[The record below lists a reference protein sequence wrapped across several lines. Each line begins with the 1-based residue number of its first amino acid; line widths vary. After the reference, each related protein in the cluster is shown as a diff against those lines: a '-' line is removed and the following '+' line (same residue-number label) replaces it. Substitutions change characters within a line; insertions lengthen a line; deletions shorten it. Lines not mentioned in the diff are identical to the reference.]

1 MGRGAGLHARSAPER
16 REHPD
21 ARAVPA
27 PVRQSSA
34 GGPLLHPR
42 RVRRAARP
50 GAGHGLLAHSGE
62 PAYPVLLSRL
72 GAGGCRQGRRPCGPG
87 VPLMAGTATPRPK
100 PKFKGLDP
108 ARSEEYLGWLREM
121 MLIRRFEEKAGEAY
135 SLGKIGG
142 FCHLYIGQEA
152 VAVGS
157 LAALGPDDYIT
168 CSYREHGHA
177 LARGI
182 SARSVMAELFGKA
195 AGCSGGK
202 GGSMH
207 LFDASLGFLGGHGI
221 VGGHIPL
228 TTGMA
233 FAAKYRDTDQVAV
246 CYFGE
251 AAVNNGA
258 FHEALNMAALWK
270 LPCIYVCENNRY
282 GMGTALERASA
293 IYDISE
299 RASSYDMINEVVDG
313 QDVLTMK
320 NAMDRAVE
328 RARDEKA
335 PTLLEVR
342 TYRFMGHS
350 MSDPIHGHYRT
361 KEEVEEHRKRDPIVL
376 WSRKLISDGIMD
388 EPAVR
393 ALDAEVTA
401 EIADAYAFAEKAEDP
416 DPRELYT

>member
-1 MGRGAGLHARSAPER
+1 VAESTT
-16 REHPD
+16 
-21 ARAVPA
+21 
-27 PVRQSSA
+27 
-34 GGPLLHPR
+34 
-42 RVRRAARP
+42 ARP
-50 GAGHGLLAHSGE
+50 KSK
-62 PAYPVLLSRL
+62 S
-72 GAGGCRQGRRPCGPG
+72 
-87 VPLMAGTATPRPK
+87 
-100 PKFKGLDP
+100 KGLDSGR
-108 ARSEEYLGWLREM
+108 ADEYRGWLRQM
-121 MLIRRFEEKAGEAY
+121 RLIRRFEEKAGEAY

-157 LAALGPDDYIT
+157 LGALGADDYIV

-182 SARSVMAELFGKA
+182 SARAVMAELFGKA

-221 VGGHIPL
+221 VGAHIPL
-228 TTGMA
+228 ATGMG
-233 FAAKYRDTDQVAV
+233 FAAKYRETDQVAV

-270 LPCIYVCENNRY
+270 LPVIYLCENNRY

-293 IYDISE
+293 LYDISE
-299 RASSYDMINEVVDG
+299 RACSYDMVNEVVDG
-313 QDVLTMK
+313 QDVLTM
-320 NAMDRAVE
+320 NAAMERAVQ
-328 RARDEKA
+328 RARKEKL

-361 KEEVEEHRKRDPIVL
+361 KEEVEDQRKRDPIAV
-376 WSRKLISDGIMD
+376 WSQRMIEDGLMD
-388 EPAVR
+388 EAAVR
-393 ALDAEVTA
+393 AMDKDVMEEV
-401 EIADAYAFAEKAEDP
+401 EDAYQFADQAP
-416 DPRELYT
+416 DPEPEELFKDVYAGEKREQ

>member
-1 MGRGAGLHARSAPER
+1 
-16 REHPD
+16 
-21 ARAVPA
+21 
-27 PVRQSSA
+27 
-34 GGPLLHPR
+34 
-42 RVRRAARP
+42 
-50 GAGHGLLAHSGE
+50 
-62 PAYPVLLSRL
+62 
-72 GAGGCRQGRRPCGPG
+72 
-87 VPLMAGTATPRPK
+87 
-100 PKFKGLDP
+100 
-108 ARSEEYLGWLREM
+108 
-121 MLIRRFEEKAGEAY
+121 
-135 SLGKIGG
+135 
-142 FCHLYIGQEA
+142 

-157 LAALGPDDYIT
+157 LAALQPGDYIT

-182 SARSVMAELFGKA
+182 SARAVMAELFGRA
-195 AGCSGGK
+195 PGCSKGK

-228 TTGMA
+228 ATGMA
-233 FAAKYRDTDQVAV
+233 FAAKYRSTEQVAV

-270 LPCIYVCENNRY
+270 LPCIYICENNRY

-299 RASSYDMINEVVDG
+299 RACSYDMANEVVDG
-313 QDVLTMK
+313 QDVLIMHA
-320 NAMDRAVE
+320 AMERAVQ
-328 RARDEKA
+328 RARGDKH

-361 KEEVEEHRKRDPIVL
+361 KEEVEDQRKRDPIAV
-376 WSRKLISDGIMD
+376 WSQRLVAEGLMQDG
-388 EPAVR
+388 AVK
-393 ALDAEVTA
+393 ALDKEVLQ
-401 EIADAYAFAEKAEDP
+401 EVNDAYQFAEEAP
-416 DPRELYT
+416 DPEPGELWADVYAEGPVNE

>member
-1 MGRGAGLHARSAPER
+1 MATTAP
-16 REHPD
+16 
-21 ARAVPA
+21 
-27 PVRQSSA
+27 
-34 GGPLLHPR
+34 
-42 RVRRAARP
+42 
-50 GAGHGLLAHSGE
+50 
-62 PAYPVLLSRL
+62 
-72 GAGGCRQGRRPCGPG
+72 
-87 VPLMAGTATPRPK
+87 TPRARRR
-100 PKFKGLDP
+100 GLDP
-108 ARSEEYLGWLREM
+108 SRAEEYQRWLRQM
-121 MLIRRFEEKAGEAY
+121 LLIRRFEEKAGEAY

-157 LAALGPDDYIT
+157 LAALRPDDYIT

-177 LARGI
+177 LVRGI
-182 SARSVMAELFGKA
+182 SARAVMAELFGKA
-195 AGCSGGK
+195 SGCSGGK

-233 FAAKYRDTDQVAV
+233 FAIKYREEDRVAV

-270 LPCIYVCENNRY
+270 LPAIYICENNRY

-293 IYDISE
+293 VYDISE
-299 RASSYDMINEVVDG
+299 RASSYDMDREVVDG
-313 QDVLTMK
+313 QDVLAVYD
-320 NAMDRAVE
+320 AMQRAVK
-328 RARDEKA
+328 RARENKH
-335 PTLLEVR
+335 PTLLEIR

-361 KEEVEEHRKRDPIVL
+361 REEVEEQRKRDPIAV
-376 WSRKLISDGIMD
+376 WSQKLIGDGVMD
-388 EPAVR
+388 EAAVR

-401 EIADAYAFAEKAEDP
+401 ELADAYRFADETADP
-416 DPRELYT
+416 E

>member
-1 MGRGAGLHARSAPER
+1 ML
-16 REHPD
+16 
-21 ARAVPA
+21 
-27 PVRQSSA
+27 
-34 GGPLLHPR
+34 
-42 RVRRAARP
+42 
-50 GAGHGLLAHSGE
+50 
-62 PAYPVLLSRL
+62 
-72 GAGGCRQGRRPCGPG
+72 
-87 VPLMAGTATPRPK
+87 
-100 PKFKGLDP
+100 
-108 ARSEEYLGWLREM
+108 
-121 MLIRRFEEKAGEAY
+121 LIRRFEEKAGEAY

-157 LAALGPDDYIT
+157 LAALGQDDYIT

-182 SARSVMAELFGKA
+182 ASRSVMAELFGKA

-207 LFDASLGFLGGHGI
+207 LFDASIGFLGGHAI
-221 VGGHIPL
+221 VGAHIPL
-228 TTGMA
+228 ATGMA
-233 FAAKYRDTDQVAV
+233 FAIKYRGAHQVAV

-270 LPCIYVCENNRY
+270 LPAIYLCENNRY

-293 IYDISE
+293 LYDISE
-299 RASSYDMINEVVDG
+299 RACSYDMANEVVDG
-313 QDVLTMK
+313 QDVLIM
-320 NAMDRAVE
+320 NAAMDRAVQ
-328 RARDEKA
+328 RARNDQL

-361 KEEVEEHRKRDPIVL
+361 REEVEDQRKRDPIAV
-376 WSRKLISDGIMD
+376 WSRRLIEDGLMD
-388 EPAVR
+388 EKAVR
-393 ALDAEVTA
+393 AMDKDALGEV
-401 EIADAYAFAEKAEDP
+401 EDAYQFADQAPDP
-416 DPRELYT
+416 DPTALFTDVYAREEGER

>member
-1 MGRGAGLHARSAPER
+1 MAGST
-16 REHPD
+16 
-21 ARAVPA
+21 
-27 PVRQSSA
+27 
-34 GGPLLHPR
+34 
-42 RVRRAARP
+42 AARRTRA
-50 GAGHGLLAHSGE
+50 GARPVDAALA
-62 PAYPVLLSRL
+62 ADY
-72 GAGGCRQGRRPCGPG
+72 RR
-87 VPLMAGTATPRPK
+87 
-100 PKFKGLDP
+100 
-108 ARSEEYLGWLREM
+108 WLREM
-121 MLIRRFEEKAGEAY
+121 MVIRRFEEKAGEAY

-157 LAALGPDDYIT
+157 IAALRPDDYLV

-182 SARSVMAELFGKA
+182 PPRAVMAELFGKA
-195 AGCSGGK
+195 AGCSKGK

-207 LFDASLGFLGGHGI
+207 LFDASRGFMGGHAI
-221 VGGHIPL
+221 VGAHIPL
-228 TTGMA
+228 ATGMA
-233 FAAKYRDTDQVAV
+233 FAAKYRGTEQVAV

-270 LPCIYVCENNRY
+270 LPCVYICENNRY

-313 QDVLTMK
+313 QDVLAMK
-320 NAMDRAVE
+320 NSMDRAVE
-328 RARDEKA
+328 RARGEKA

-361 KEEVEEHRKRDPIVL
+361 KEEVEEHRKRDPIAL
-376 WSRKLISDGIMD
+376 WSHKLIGDGLMD
-388 EPAVR
+388 EAAVR
-393 ALDAEVTA
+393 SLDAEVTA
-401 EIADAYAFAEKAEDP
+401 EIADAYQAAEQAPEP
-416 DPRELYT
+416 EASQLYTDVYARENSVNSEQ

>member
-1 MGRGAGLHARSAPER
+1 MAGSTAARRPRQAPK
-16 REHPD
+16 PD
-21 ARAVPA
+21 AAV
-27 PVRQSSA
+27 
-34 GGPLLHPR
+34 
-42 RVRRAARP
+42 
-50 GAGHGLLAHSGE
+50 LA
-62 PAYPVLLSRL
+62 
-72 GAGGCRQGRRPCGPG
+72 
-87 VPLMAGTATPRPK
+87 
-100 PKFKGLDP
+100 
-108 ARSEEYLGWLREM
+108 EEYRHWLREM
-121 MLIRRFEEKAGEAY
+121 MVIRRFEEKAGEAY

-157 LAALGPDDYIT
+157 IAALRPDDYIV

-182 SARSVMAELFGKA
+182 TPRAVMAELFGKA
-195 AGCSGGK
+195 AGCSKGK

-207 LFDASLGFLGGHGI
+207 LFDAKRGFMGGHGI

-228 TTGMA
+228 ATGLA
-233 FAAKYRDTDQVAV
+233 FAAKYRGTEQVAV

-270 LPCIYVCENNRY
+270 LPCVYVCENNRY

-328 RARDEKA
+328 RARHEKA

-376 WSRKLISDGIMD
+376 WSRKLITDGIMD
-388 EPAVR
+388 EAAVR
-393 ALDAEVTA
+393 ALDAEVIA
-401 EIADAYAFAEKAEDP
+401 EIADAYEFAEKAEDP
-416 DPRELYT
+416 QGEELYTDVYAGDKNVNGER

>member
-1 MGRGAGLHARSAPER
+1 ML
-16 REHPD
+16 
-21 ARAVPA
+21 
-27 PVRQSSA
+27 
-34 GGPLLHPR
+34 
-42 RVRRAARP
+42 
-50 GAGHGLLAHSGE
+50 
-62 PAYPVLLSRL
+62 
-72 GAGGCRQGRRPCGPG
+72 
-87 VPLMAGTATPRPK
+87 
-100 PKFKGLDP
+100 
-108 ARSEEYLGWLREM
+108 
-121 MLIRRFEEKAGEAY
+121 LIRHFEEKAGEAY

-157 LAALGPDDYIT
+157 LSALGPDDYIT

-182 SARSVMAELFGKA
+182 SSRAVMAELFGKA
-195 AGCSGGK
+195 PGCSGGK

-228 TTGMA
+228 ATGMG
-233 FAAKYRDTDQVAV
+233 FAAKYRDTAQVSV

-270 LPCIYVCENNRY
+270 LPVIYLCENNRY

-293 IYDISE
+293 LYDISE
-299 RASSYDMINEVVDG
+299 RACSYDMANEVVDG
-313 QDVLTMK
+313 QDVLIM
-320 NAMDRAVE
+320 NAAMDRAVQ
-328 RARDEKA
+328 RARIDKL

-361 KEEVEEHRKRDPIVL
+361 REEVEDQRKRDPIAVWSQRLIADGLMEEGAVKAMDKDVL
-376 WSRKLISDGIMD
+376 EEVEDAYQFAD
-388 EPAVR
+388 QAPEPE
-393 ALDAEVTA
+393 LDALFKDV
-401 EIADAYAFAEKAEDP
+401 YAPQHEKGEQ
-416 DPRELYT
+416 

>member
-1 MGRGAGLHARSAPER
+1 VAETT
-16 REHPD
+16 
-21 ARAVPA
+21 
-27 PVRQSSA
+27 
-34 GGPLLHPR
+34 
-42 RVRRAARP
+42 AARP
-50 GAGHGLLAHSGE
+50 RSK
-62 PAYPVLLSRL
+62 
-72 GAGGCRQGRRPCGPG
+72 
-87 VPLMAGTATPRPK
+87 T
-100 PKFKGLDP
+100 KGLDS
-108 ARSEEYLGWLREM
+108 ARADEFRSWLRQM

-157 LAALGPDDYIT
+157 LAALGPEDYIT

-177 LARGI
+177 LVRGI
-182 SARSVMAELFGKA
+182 SPRAVMAELFGKA

-221 VGGHIPL
+221 VGAHIPL
-228 TTGMA
+228 ATGMA
-233 FAAKYRDTDQVAV
+233 FAAKYRNTSQVAV

-270 LPCIYVCENNRY
+270 LPIIYLCENNRY

-293 IYDISE
+293 LYDISE
-299 RASSYDMINEVVDG
+299 RACSYDMANEVVDG
-313 QDVLTMK
+313 QEVLTMYA
-320 NAMDRAVE
+320 AMERAVQ
-328 RARDEKA
+328 RARSDKL

-361 KEEVEEHRKRDPIVL
+361 REEVEDQRKRDPIAV
-376 WSRKLISDGIMD
+376 WSHRLIEGGLID
-388 EPAVR
+388 EAGVR
-393 ALDAEVTA
+393 ALDKEVM
-401 EIADAYAFAEKAEDP
+401 EEVEDAYQFADQAPDP
-416 DPRELYT
+416 DPDELYTDVYAEK

>member
-1 MGRGAGLHARSAPER
+1 VAEST
-16 REHPD
+16 
-21 ARAVPA
+21 
-27 PVRQSSA
+27 
-34 GGPLLHPR
+34 
-42 RVRRAARP
+42 AARTR
-50 GAGHGLLAHSGE
+50 AK
-62 PAYPVLLSRL
+62 
-72 GAGGCRQGRRPCGPG
+72 RRGI
-87 VPLMAGTATPRPK
+87 
-100 PKFKGLDP
+100 DP
-108 ARSEEYLGWLREM
+108 ARVEEYRGWLRQM
-121 MLIRRFEEKAGEAY
+121 ILIRRFEEKAGEAY

-157 LAALGPDDYIT
+157 LATLGPDDYIT

-182 SARSVMAELFGKA
+182 PTRAVMAELFGKA
-195 AGCSGGK
+195 PGCSGGK

-207 LFDASLGFLGGHGI
+207 LFDASVGFLGGHGI

-228 TTGMA
+228 ATGMA
-233 FAAKYRDTDQVAV
+233 FAIKYRNTDQVAV

-270 LPCIYVCENNRY
+270 LPVVYICENNRY
-282 GMGTALERASA
+282 GMGTALEQASA

-299 RASSYDMINEVVDG
+299 RACSYDMANEVVDG
-313 QDVLTMK
+313 QDVLVMHA
-320 NAMDRAVE
+320 AMERAVE
-328 RARDEKA
+328 RARADKL

-361 KEEVEEHRKRDPIVL
+361 REEVEDQRKRDPIAV
-376 WSRKLISDGIMD
+376 WSQRLIEEGIMD
-388 EPAVR
+388 QAGVKALDKEIVDEVEDAYKFADEAPEPAM
-393 ALDAEVTA
+393 E
-401 EIADAYAFAEKAEDP
+401 
-416 DPRELYT
+416 ELYTDVYKES

>member
-1 MGRGAGLHARSAPER
+1 MATTAPTR
-16 REHPD
+16 
-21 ARAVPA
+21 
-27 PVRQSSA
+27 
-34 GGPLLHPR
+34 PLPR
-42 RVRRAARP
+42 W
-50 GAGHGLLAHSGE
+50 
-62 PAYPVLLSRL
+62 
-72 GAGGCRQGRRPCGPG
+72 
-87 VPLMAGTATPRPK
+87 
-100 PKFKGLDP
+100 GLDP
-108 ARSEEYLGWLREM
+108 ARADVHRGWLRQM
-121 MLIRRFEEKAGEAY
+121 LLIRRFEEKAGEAY

-182 SARSVMAELFGKA
+182 SPRTVMAELFGKA
-195 AGCSGGK
+195 AGSSKGK

-228 TTGMA
+228 ATGMA
-233 FAAKYRDTDQVAV
+233 FAAKYRDTEQVSV

-270 LPCIYVCENNRY
+270 LPAIYLCENNRY

-299 RASSYDMINEVVDG
+299 RASSYDMANEVVDG
-313 QDVLTMK
+313 QDVLIMHA
-320 NAMDRAVE
+320 AMERAVQ
-328 RARDEKA
+328 RARTDKV

-361 KEEVEEHRKRDPIVL
+361 KEEVEDQRKRDPISV
-376 WSRKLISDGIMD
+376 WSQRLIAEGLTD
-388 EPAVR
+388 EAAVK
-393 ALDAEVTA
+393 ALDKEIIAEVN
-401 EIADAYAFAEKAEDP
+401 DAYQFADEAADP
-416 DPRELYT
+416 EPEELFKDVYADS

>member
-1 MGRGAGLHARSAPER
+1 MATSTRPRPRGGL
-16 REHPD
+16 D
-21 ARAVPA
+21 QARADQY
-27 PVRQSSA
+27 R
-34 GGPLLHPR
+34 
-42 RVRRAARP
+42 
-50 GAGHGLLAHSGE
+50 
-62 PAYPVLLSRL
+62 
-72 GAGGCRQGRRPCGPG
+72 
-87 VPLMAGTATPRPK
+87 
-100 PKFKGLDP
+100 D
-108 ARSEEYLGWLREM
+108 WLRQM
-121 MLIRRFEEKAGEAY
+121 LLIRRFEEKAGEAY

-157 LAALGPDDYIT
+157 LAALAPGDYIT

-177 LARGI
+177 LARGM
-182 SARSVMAELFGKA
+182 SARTVMAELFGKA
-195 AGCSGGK
+195 AGCSKGK

-228 TTGMA
+228 ATGMA
-233 FAAKYRDTDQVAV
+233 FAAKYRNTEQVAV

-270 LPCIYVCENNRY
+270 LPCIYICENNRY

-299 RASSYDMINEVVDG
+299 RACSYDMANEVVDG
-313 QDVLTMK
+313 QDVLVMQA
-320 NAMDRAVE
+320 AMERAVQ
-328 RARDEKA
+328 RARSDKH

-361 KEEVEEHRKRDPIVL
+361 KEEVEDQRKRDPIAV
-376 WSRKLISDGIMD
+376 WSHRLVAEGLMEES
-388 EPAVR
+388 AVK
-393 ALDAEVTA
+393 ALDKEILQEVN
-401 EIADAYAFAEKAEDP
+401 DAYQFADEAP
-416 DPRELYT
+416 DPEPGELWADVYAEGDEHGR

>member
-1 MGRGAGLHARSAPER
+1 MATTAPARSR
-16 REHPD
+16 
-21 ARAVPA
+21 
-27 PVRQSSA
+27 
-34 GGPLLHPR
+34 PR
-42 RVRRAARP
+42 
-50 GAGHGLLAHSGE
+50 G
-62 PAYPVLLSRL
+62 
-72 GAGGCRQGRRPCGPG
+72 
-87 VPLMAGTATPRPK
+87 
-100 PKFKGLDP
+100 GLDP
-108 ARSEEYLGWLREM
+108 ARADVYRDWLRQM
-121 MLIRRFEEKAGEAY
+121 LLIRRFEEKAGEAY

-182 SARSVMAELFGKA
+182 TAQTVMAELFGKA
-195 AGCSGGK
+195 AGSSKGK

-228 TTGMA
+228 ATGMA
-233 FAAKYRDTDQVAV
+233 FAAKYRGTEQVAV

-270 LPCIYVCENNRY
+270 LPVIYLCENNRY

-299 RASSYDMINEVVDG
+299 RASSYDMANEVVDG
-313 QDVLTMK
+313 QDVLIMYA
-320 NAMDRAVE
+320 AMERAVQ
-328 RARDEKA
+328 RARGDKV

-361 KEEVEEHRKRDPIVL
+361 KEEVEDQRKRDPISV
-376 WSRKLISDGIMD
+376 WSQRLIAEGLTD
-388 EPAVR
+388 EAAVK
-393 ALDAEVTA
+393 ALDKAIIGEVN
-401 EIADAYAFAEKAEDP
+401 DAYQFADEAGDP
-416 DPRELYT
+416 EIEELFKDVYADS

>member
-1 MGRGAGLHARSAPER
+1 VTEAAP
-16 REHPD
+16 
-21 ARAVPA
+21 
-27 PVRQSSA
+27 
-34 GGPLLHPR
+34 
-42 RVRRAARP
+42 
-50 GAGHGLLAHSGE
+50 
-62 PAYPVLLSRL
+62 
-72 GAGGCRQGRRPCGPG
+72 
-87 VPLMAGTATPRPK
+87 PRPK
-100 PKFKGLDP
+100 PKPKGLDP
-108 ARSEEYLGWLREM
+108 ARAEEYRGWLRQM
-121 MLIRRFEEKAGEAY
+121 LLIRRFEEKAGEAY

-157 LAALGPDDYIT
+157 LGALGPHDYIT

-177 LARGI
+177 LARGM
-182 SARSVMAELFGKA
+182 SSRVVMAELFGKA

-221 VGGHIPL
+221 VGAHIPL
-228 TTGMA
+228 ATGMA
-233 FAAKYRDTDQVAV
+233 FAAKYRNTDQVSV

-270 LPCIYVCENNRY
+270 LPAIYLCENNRY

-293 IYDISE
+293 LYDISE
-299 RASSYDMINEVVDG
+299 RACSYDMANEVVDG
-313 QDVLTMK
+313 QDVLIM
-320 NAMDRAVE
+320 NSAMERAVQ
-328 RARDEKA
+328 RARNEKL

-361 KEEVEEHRKRDPIVL
+361 REEVEDQRKRDPIAV
-376 WSRKLISDGIMD
+376 WSQRLIADGMMD
-388 EPAVR
+388 EGTVR
-393 ALDAEVTA
+393 TMDKSVVEEV
-401 EIADAYAFAEKAEDP
+401 EDAYQFADQSP
-416 DPRELYT
+416 DPEPEELFKDVYAE

>member
-1 MGRGAGLHARSAPER
+1 MATRT
-16 REHPD
+16 
-21 ARAVPA
+21 RA
-27 PVRQSSA
+27 
-34 GGPLLHPR
+34 HPR
-42 RVRRAARP
+42 
-50 GAGHGLLAHSGE
+50 GW
-62 PAYPVLLSRL
+62 
-72 GAGGCRQGRRPCGPG
+72 
-87 VPLMAGTATPRPK
+87 
-100 PKFKGLDP
+100 LDP
-108 ARSEEYLGWLREM
+108 ALADRYRDWLRQM
-121 MLIRRFEEKAGEAY
+121 LLIRRFEEKAGEAY

-157 LAALGPDDYIT
+157 LAALGPEDYIT

-177 LARGI
+177 LVRGI
-182 SARSVMAELFGKA
+182 SARAVMAELFGKA
-195 AGCSGGK
+195 AGCSSGK

-221 VGGHIPL
+221 VGAHIPL
-228 TTGMA
+228 ATGMA
-233 FAAKYRDTDQVAV
+233 FAAKYRGTDQVAV

-270 LPCIYVCENNRY
+270 LPAVYICENNRY

-299 RASSYDMINEVVDG
+299 RACSYDMANEVVDG
-313 QDVLTMK
+313 QDVVIMHA
-320 NAMDRAVE
+320 AMERAVQ
-328 RARDEKA
+328 RARADQL

-361 KEEVEEHRKRDPIVL
+361 REEVEDQRKRDPIAV
-376 WSRKLISDGIMD
+376 WSQRLIAESLMD
-388 EPAVR
+388 DAAVK
-393 ALDAEVTA
+393 ALDQEIVQEVD
-401 EIADAYAFAEKAEDP
+401 DAYRFAEEAP
-416 DPRELYT
+416 DPEPGALYTDVYAEPTR

>member
-1 MGRGAGLHARSAPER
+1 MAGST
-16 REHPD
+16 
-21 ARAVPA
+21 
-27 PVRQSSA
+27 
-34 GGPLLHPR
+34 
-42 RVRRAARP
+42 AARRP
-50 GAGHGLLAHSGE
+50 
-62 PAYPVLLSRL
+62 
-72 GAGGCRQGRRPCGPG
+72 RQGPKPD
-87 VPLMAGTATPRPK
+87 TATLAEDYR
-100 PKFKGLDP
+100 
-108 ARSEEYLGWLREM
+108 RWLRAM
-121 MLIRRFEEKAGEAY
+121 MVIRRFEEKAGEAY

-157 LAALGPDDYIT
+157 IAALRPDDYIV

-182 SARSVMAELFGKA
+182 TPRTVMAELFGKA
-195 AGCSGGK
+195 PGSSRGK

-207 LFDASLGFLGGHGI
+207 LFDAERHFMGGHGI

-228 TTGMA
+228 ATGLA
-233 FAAKYRDTDQVAV
+233 FAAKYRGTEQVAV

-270 LPCIYVCENNRY
+270 LPCLYICENNRY

-328 RARDEKA
+328 RARQEKA

-361 KEEVEEHRKRDPIVL
+361 KEEVEEHRKRDPIAL
-376 WSRKLISDGIMD
+376 WSRKLIADGIMD
-388 EPAVR
+388 EPGVR
-393 ALDAEVTA
+393 ALDAEVVA
-401 EIADAYAFAEKAEDP
+401 EIAEAYEFAEKAEDP
-416 DPRELYT
+416 DPGELFTDVYAGDKSVNGER